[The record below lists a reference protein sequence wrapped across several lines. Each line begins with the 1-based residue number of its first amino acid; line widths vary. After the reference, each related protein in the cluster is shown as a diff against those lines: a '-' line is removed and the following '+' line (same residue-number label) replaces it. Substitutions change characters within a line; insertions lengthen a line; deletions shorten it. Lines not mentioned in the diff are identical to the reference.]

1 MQKQKQSFE
10 EAMNELE
17 GLVRSLEGGELS
29 LDDSLAA
36 YERAVS
42 LVKYCNTALE
52 EAEHRVRI
60 LTEGQD
66 GTVTDRPFDSDAT

>member
-36 YERAVS
+36 YERAVA

-66 GTVTDRPFDSDAT
+66 GTVTDRPFDGDAT